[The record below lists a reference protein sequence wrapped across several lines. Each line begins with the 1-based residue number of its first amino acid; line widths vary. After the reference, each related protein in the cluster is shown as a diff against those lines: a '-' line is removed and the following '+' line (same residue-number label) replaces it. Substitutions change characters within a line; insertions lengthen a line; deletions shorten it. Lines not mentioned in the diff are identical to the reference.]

1 MSGLSYVEAA
11 VWLKERDN
19 FLILTHVRPDGDTVG
34 CAAGLCRALR
44 EQGKRAY
51 VLYNPETTAIFTPYL
66 EGLLG
71 EEGWQPDTVVSVD
84 IAARGLFPENAQC
97 YLERVDLAIDHHGSQ
112 EFFAENTCL
121 DAGRAACGELMYDIV
136 RQWGPVSRE
145 VALPLYVA
153 VSTDCGCFVYSNTS
167 AACHRIAA
175 ELMETGFDFYPINRK
190 HFRTKS
196 LKRLQLESMLTAGMD
211 IYDEGQTAI
220 VSLSLDMM
228 AQVGAREED
237 IDDISAFVGQIEGVR
252 TGVTLRE
259 LRPGVCKISLRTD
272 PGDLNAS
279 DVCAVLGGGGHA
291 AAAGATVEG
300 DILTTKRVMLDA
312 IRQVRAKTN
321 NISHS

>member
-1 MSGLSYVEAA
+1 MSSLSYVEAA
-11 VWLKERDN
+11 AWLLERDN
-19 FLILTHVRPDGDTVG
+19 ILILTHVRPDGDTVG

-44 EQGKRAY
+44 EQGKTAY
-51 VLYNPETTAIFTPYL
+51 VLPNPETTAIFTPYL
-66 EGLLG
+66 EGLLA
-71 EEGWQPDTVVSVD
+71 EEDWEPGTVVSVD
-84 IAARGLFPENAQC
+84 IAARGLFPENAQR
-97 YLERVDLAIDHHGSQ
+97 YLEQVDLAVDHHGSQ
-112 EFFAENTCL
+112 EFFAKETCL
-121 DAGRAACGELMYDIV
+121 DAGRAACGELMYDII
-136 RQWGPVSRE
+136 RQWGPVSKE

-175 ELMETGFDFYPINRK
+175 ELMETGIDFYPINRK

-196 LKRLQLESMLTAGMD
+196 LKRLRLESMLTTGMD
-211 IYDEGQTAI
+211 LYDGGQTA
-220 VSLSLDMM
+220 VVTLTLDMM
-228 AQVGAREED
+228 AQVDAKEED

-291 AAAGATVEG
+291 ATAGATV
-300 DILTTKRVMLDA
+300 DADVRTTKAAVLDA
-312 IRQVRAKTN
+312 ISRVRHEA
-321 NISHS
+321 